1 MKRRTFLKKST
12 GGAVLSSLALSSIR
26 TLAAEEP
33 IKVGVITQERGPH
46 LSIYLDSLAKAEGV
60 ASVALSD
67 QSGTTF
73 ENAKEVLGSKL
84 STFRDHDKM
93 LKEVK
98 PRSVILSLE
107 AHAAPPL
114 IRKSLESG
122 AHVLAEKPSCVRAE
136 DFEPLVQLANT
147 KNLSL
152 MLALGTRLHRGALKA
167 KELFDSGLLG
177 KPYGSH
183 LVFVADQTRL
193 TRPSYHR
200 RWLAFK
206 DKAGGGQ
213 LIWLGIHYLDLI
225 QYLTG
230 DRIEQVSAVTRNVGG
245 QPVEIEDSVALALKF
260 KKGMVGTLHGGY
272 YLNKGYH
279 LGITLWGS
287 KGWVKLDPLNSPVT
301 WYSTHADAPK
311 GVQSFA
317 FSREPGAYF
326 YLVQAAVDVARGVG
340 KAPLTGEDSLHVLRV
355 IFGAYRASETGR
367 TQTIG

>member
-1 MKRRTFLKKST
+1 MKRRTFLKKSA
-12 GGAVLSSLALSSIR
+12 GGAVFSTLAVSSIR
-26 TLAAEEP
+26 TLAAEES
-33 IKVGVITQERGPH
+33 IKVGVITQEKGPH
-46 LSIYLDSLAKAEGV
+46 LSIYLDSLAKAKGV

-73 ENAKEVLGSKL
+73 EKAKELLGSKL
-84 STFRDHDKM
+84 TTFRDHDKM

-107 AHAAPPL
+107 AHLAPPL
-114 IRKSLESG
+114 VRKALESG

-136 DFEPLVQLANT
+136 DFEPLVQLADS

-152 MLALGTRLHRGALKA
+152 MLALGTRLHPGALKA
-167 KELFDSGLLG
+167 KELVDSGLLG

-193 TRPSYHR
+193 TRPRYHR
-200 RWLAFK
+200 SWLAFK

-230 DRIEQVSAVTRNVGG
+230 DRIEQVAAVTRNVGG
-245 QPVEIEDSVALALKF
+245 QPVEIEDAVALALKF
-260 KKGMVGTLHGGY
+260 KNGMVGTLHGGY
-272 YLNKGYH
+272 YLDKGYH

-287 KGWVKLDPLNSPVT
+287 QGWVKLDPMHSPVT
-301 WYSTHADAPK
+301 WYSTHPDAPK
-311 GVQSFA
+311 GVQSFP
-317 FSREPGAYF
+317 FSLEPGAYF

-340 KAPLTGEDSLHVLRV
+340 KAPLTGADSLHVLRV
-355 IFGAYRASETGR
+355 IFGAYRASETGL
-367 TQTIG
+367 TQSIG